1 MLTKRQL
8 STEELHK
15 IIGRFDL
22 GKIEKIEPLATS
34 GNIAYIIKTLERS
47 YFLRLCPLGSRW
59 RSPEEIAAEL
69 ELINYLQ
76 AANFPVIGAVKDKDG
91 KEIISRGKH
100 NGYLREFIEA
110 QEKLN
115 PTAEEV
121 AKFGEIVGWL
131 HSLTENYQ
139 TKNKREHIFNLAETK
154 AYFEEN
160 KEKILASDFKD
171 KEKFI
176 NSFEAELNRLTF
188 PDKLPWG
195 MIHEDL
201 GKRHAIWQEDEIWA
215 LIDFDRC
222 YFGQLILDL
231 GEACRGWCFINDWQE
246 WSTEN
251 FTALIEGYQKKRKL
265 TDLEKQLL
273 PDAIKFGILELA
285 LSFCLRFINVTH
297 DPEDEQFALESVFK
311 QLDLTPKRKTI

>member
-1 MLTKRQL
+1 MLTKQQL
-8 STEELHK
+8 TTEELHK

-47 YFLRLCPLGSRW
+47 YFLRLCPLGPRW
-59 RSPEEIAAEL
+59 RSQEEIAAEL
-69 ELINYLQ
+69 ELINYLR
-76 AANFPVIGAVKDKDG
+76 AANFPVVGAVKDRGG
-91 KEIISRGKH
+91 KEIISWGKH

-115 PTAEEV
+115 PTVEEV

-139 TKNKREHIFNLAETK
+139 TQNKREHIFNLAETK

-160 KEKILASDFKD
+160 KEKILTSNFKD
-171 KEKFI
+171 KEKFVDR
-176 NSFEAELNRLTF
+176 FEVELNRLAF
-188 PDKLPWG
+188 PNTLPQG

-201 GKRHAIWQEDEIWA
+201 GKRHAIWQKDEIKA
-215 LIDFDRC
+215 LADFDRC

-231 GEACRGWCFINDWQE
+231 GEACRGWCFVNNWQE
-246 WSTEN
+246 WSNAN
-251 FTALIEGYQKKRKL
+251 FTALIEGYQRKRKL
-265 TDLEKQLL
+265 TDLEKHLL
-273 PDAIKFGILELA
+273 PNAIKFGILERA
-285 LSFCLRFINVTH
+285 LSFCLRFITVTH
-297 DPEDEQFALESVFK
+297 DKEDEQFALESAFK
-311 QLDLTPKRKTI
+311 QIDLAPKKKTI